1 MKNYTKA
8 INQRIKK
15 NILPVI
21 LTGVLFAFSA
31 AQTPAQDETKPVA
44 GNIGTGIT
52 GLYNGPFP
60 SETQRELVGPY
71 LLLKAGIVNDA
82 NTEVTLPLYEGRMKD
97 GRKVWYILTDT
108 SDEAN
113 ARALGLN
120 HSAKLIYAEGGKAVR
135 TARIDK
141 GTLVFDQGTVD
152 FSPDMSLTP
161 GDAPNAFPPKSFTPG
176 SKGDKDYSPLVKI
189 VNAGGHIYN
198 APIIAFNVD
207 ANRIS
212 FPNGNV
218 DHKILHDKVVRIDPA
233 KSEVTFKLTPG
244 FSFGRP
250 VMYLSFDS
258 NNPLAATLEESTLA
272 PGMDDIKVGGDDG
285 AFSAVERLFV
295 FTNAPTG
302 KGNPQRQGLN
312 SAITDGGGPLNVFG
326 GVPTIAG
333 DYSPMWDL
341 NLWTW
346 TDAAV
351 KSNYRSRMT
360 EEFSILRLVQEG
372 HIVGP
377 DKKNPQYGSTGIIVN
392 CPVVKRLL

>member
-1 MKNYTKA
+1 MKNYTKMVNRMLNRSLA
-8 INQRIKK
+8 FYVLLI
-15 NILPVI
+15 V
-21 LTGVLFAFSA
+21 LTLSAGQAA
-31 AQTPAQDETKPVA
+31 AQEETQPVP
-44 GNIGTGIT
+44 GNVGTGIT

-60 SETQRELVGPY
+60 SETQKELVGPY
-71 LLLKAGIVNDA
+71 QLLKAGIMNEA
-82 NTEVTLPLYEGRMKD
+82 NTEVTLPLYEGRLKD
-97 GRKVWYILTDT
+97 GRKVWYVLTDT
-108 SDEAN
+108 SDEGN

-120 HSAKLIYAEGGKAVR
+120 FSAKLVYADSGKAVR
-135 TARIDK
+135 TARLEK
-141 GTLVFDQGTVD
+141 GTLIFDSGTVD
-152 FSPDMSLTP
+152 FSPAMALTP
-161 GDAPNAFPPKSFTPG
+161 GSPQAFPPKSFTPG
-176 SKGDKDYSPLVKI
+176 SNGDANYSPLVKI

-207 ANRIS
+207 AAKIS

-233 KSEVTFKLTPG
+233 KQQVTLKLTAG

-250 VMYLSFDS
+250 VMYLSFDA

-272 PGMDDIKVGGDDG
+272 PGMNDIQVGGDDG

-295 FTNAPTG
+295 FTNGPTG
-302 KGNPQRQGLN
+302 KGSPQRQGLN
-312 SAITDGGGPLNVFG
+312 SAIMDGGGPLNVFG

-346 TDAAV
+346 TDAALQ
-351 KSNYRSRMT
+351 KNYGSRMT

-377 DKKNPQYGSTGIIVN
+377 DAKNKQYGSTGIIVN

>member
-1 MKNYTKA
+1 MKNY
-8 INQRIKK
+8 K
-15 NILPVI
+15 NLMAEILNRAVCLSALMIVLLAGSAMAQEETTPV
-21 LTGVLFAFSA
+21 
-31 AQTPAQDETKPVA
+31 P
-44 GNIGTGIT
+44 GNVGTGIT

-60 SETQRELVGPY
+60 SETQKELVGPY
-71 LLLKAGIVNDA
+71 LLLKAGIVSEA
-82 NTEVTLPLYEGRMKD
+82 NSEITLPLYEGKLKD
-97 GRKVWYILTDT
+97 GRKVWYVLTDT
-108 SDEAN
+108 SDEGN

-120 HSAKLIYAEGGKAVR
+120 YSAKLAYADGGKAVR

-141 GTLVFDQGTVD
+141 GNLVFDSGTVD
-152 FSPDMSLTP
+152 FSPVMSLTP
-161 GDAPNAFPPKSFTPG
+161 GAPQAFPPKAFQPG
-176 SKGDKDYSPLVKI
+176 SMGDKDYSPLVRI

-198 APIIAFNVD
+198 APIIAFNVTAD
-207 ANRIS
+207 KIS

-233 KSEVTFKLTPG
+233 KSQVTFKLIAG

-272 PGMDDIKVGGDDG
+272 PGLDDIKVGGDDG

-295 FTNAPTG
+295 FTNGPTG

-312 SAITDGGGPLNVFG
+312 SAITDGGGPLNIFG

-346 TDAAV
+346 TDAAL
-351 KSNYRSRMT
+351 KNHYDARMI

-372 HIVGP
+372 HLVGP
-377 DKKNPQYGSTGIIVN
+377 DAKNKQYGSTGIIVN

>member
-1 MKNYTKA
+1 MKSYTKIIGQMLNRSFGFYGLLA
-8 INQRIKK
+8 I
-15 NILPVI
+15 LVV
-21 LTGVLFAFSA
+21 GAVSA
-31 AQTPAQDETKPVA
+31 SAQDETAPVP
-44 GNIGTGIT
+44 GNVGTGIT

-60 SETQRELVGPY
+60 SETQKELIGPY
-71 LLLKAGIVNDA
+71 QLLKAGIVNEA
-82 NTEVTLPLYEGRMKD
+82 NTEITLPLYEGRLKD
-97 GRKVWYILTDT
+97 GRKVWYVLTDT
-108 SDEAN
+108 SDEGN
-113 ARALGLN
+113 AKGLGLN
-120 HSAKLIYAEGGKAVR
+120 YSAKMTYAEGGKAVR
-135 TARIDK
+135 IGRLEK
-141 GTLVFDQGTVD
+141 GTLIFDSGTVD
-152 FSPDMSLTP
+152 FSPEMSLTP
-161 GDAPNAFPPKSFTPG
+161 GSPQAFPPKAFQPG
-176 SKGDKDYSPLVKI
+176 SMGDKDYTPLVKI

-198 APIIAFNVD
+198 APVIAFNVD
-207 ANRIS
+207 ASKIN

-233 KSEVTFKLTPG
+233 KSQVTFKLTAG

-272 PGMDDIKVGGDDG
+272 PGLDDIKVGGDDG

-295 FTNAPTG
+295 FTNGPTG

-312 SAITDGGGPLNVFG
+312 SAITDGNGPLNVFG

-346 TDAAV
+346 TDAAL
-351 KSNYRSRMT
+351 KNNYGSRMT
-360 EEFSILRLVQEG
+360 EEFSILRLVQDG
-372 HIVGP
+372 FLIGP
-377 DKKNPQYGSTGIIVN
+377 DPKNKQYGSTGIIVN

>member
-1 MKNYTKA
+1 MKNYTKI
-8 INQRIKK
+8 INRML
-15 NILPVI
+15 NRS
-21 LTGVLFAFSA
+21 FAFYALLIVLVVGAGQAA
-31 AQTPAQDETKPVA
+31 AQEETQPVP

-60 SETQRELVGPY
+60 SETQKELVGPY
-71 LLLKAGIVNDA
+71 QLLKAGIMNEA
-82 NTEVTLPLYEGRMKD
+82 NTEVTLPLYEGRLKD
-97 GRKVWYILTDT
+97 GRKVWYVLTDT
-108 SDEAN
+108 SDEGN

-120 HSAKLIYAEGGKAVR
+120 FSAKLVYADGGKAVR
-135 TARIDK
+135 TGRLEK
-141 GTLVFDQGTVD
+141 GTLVFDSGTVD
-152 FSPDMSLTP
+152 FSPAMALTP
-161 GDAPNAFPPKSFTPG
+161 GSPQAFPPKSFTPG
-176 SKGDKDYSPLVKI
+176 STGDANYSPLVKI

-207 ANRIS
+207 AAKIS

-218 DHKILHDKVVRIDPA
+218 DHKILHDKVVKIDPS
-233 KSEVTFKLTPG
+233 KSQVTFKLTAG

-250 VMYLSFDS
+250 VMYLSFDA

-272 PGMDDIKVGGDDG
+272 PGMNDIQVGGDDG

-295 FTNAPTG
+295 FTNGPTG
-302 KGNPQRQGLN
+302 KRSPQRQGLN

-346 TDAAV
+346 TDAAL
-351 KSNYRSRMT
+351 KSNYGSRMT
-360 EEFSILRLVQEG
+360 EEFSILRLVQDG
-372 HIVGP
+372 HLVGP
-377 DKKNPQYGSTGIIVN
+377 DPKNKQYGSTGIIVN